1 MAGGKVILMGFY
13 KDWIL
18 LLENI
23 DCYTFSAVPYSIIVP
38 FFRSFHFVTNYT

>member
-23 DCYTFSAVPYSIIVP
+23 CSGLRNFVIKISEIIVSP
-38 FFRSFHFVTNYT
+38 L